1 MKKFLTLI
9 AVVLLTLTI
18 GATKSFSTANS
29 LELISYD
36 AVLKGS
42 MNDEINIHAKIRN
55 NGSAPVEIKLKL
67 EVVELAPTHS
77 LLLCW
82 GLLCYPPIA
91 VFGEKNFPET
101 FPLAPGTDSGNDFKC
116 TINQG
121 DGDGTT
127 IVKFT
132 FWDVNNPTDLVEF
145 TSNVQ
150 VITKVNDQEDRNLSL
165 LVTPNPAT
173 ENVFINY
180 DLDKP
185 ATVRLSVINQL
196 GQEVALISNGLQQSL
211 SNSIQFDINNS
222 LLENGLYFVQLRTG
236 NTVHTEKLI
245 IAR

>member
-1 MKKFLTLI
+1 M
-9 AVVLLTLTI
+9 
-18 GATKSFSTANS
+18 
-29 LELISYD
+29 
-36 AVLKGS
+36 
-42 MNDEINIHAKIRN
+42 
-55 NGSAPVEIKLKL
+55 KL
-67 EVVELAPTHS
+67 EVLELAPTHS
-77 LLLCW
+77 LLACW
-82 GLLCYPPIA
+82 GTQCLPPIA
-91 VFGEKNFPET
+91 TFGETSFSELL
-101 FPLAPGTDSGNDFKC
+101 PLLPGKDSGNDFKC

-132 FWDVNNPTDLVEF
+132 FWDENNPTDIVEF

-173 ENVFINY
+173 DNVFINY

-236 NTVHTEKLI
+236 NIVHTEKLI